1 MICFWK
7 LLIDCLMWLKFTWNS
22 RWGWW
27 WRNTWWSS
35 TRWLWQWLLL
45 KWSIAYSI
53 WIIWIYIITF
63 SQISWTEST
72 KFGTIFIISLNSYPK
87 QNLKEKAKNEIL
99 IYNFSLFKYLNLG
112 IKWTNS
118 RKSTYFQKKSNKY
131 SLFKV
136 INRKIDNYCLWL
148 R

>member
-7 LLIDCLMWLKFTWNS
+7 LLIDCLILLIFTWNS

-45 KWSIAYSI
+45 KWSIAYNI

-63 SQISWTEST
+63 SQISWAEST
-72 KFGTIFIISLNSYPK
+72 KFGSIFIISLNLYPK
-87 QNLKEKAKNEIL
+87 QNSKEKTKNEIL
-99 IYNFSLFKYLNLG
+99 IYYFSLFKYLSLGYNKRIQENLH
-112 IKWTNS
+112 IFKRKAINILFS
-118 RKSTYFQKKSNKY
+118 R
-131 SLFKV
+131 L
-136 INRKIDNYCLWL
+136 
-148 R
+148 